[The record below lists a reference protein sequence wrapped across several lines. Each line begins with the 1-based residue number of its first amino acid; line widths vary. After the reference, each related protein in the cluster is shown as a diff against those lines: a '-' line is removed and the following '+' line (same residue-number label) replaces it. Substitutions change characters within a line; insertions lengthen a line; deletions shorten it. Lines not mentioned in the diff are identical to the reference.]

1 MQGPQRAK
9 LRDGRRWHFQH
20 GPIDLILEGFGEAK
34 DVEGAYA
41 QAWQCFETILP
52 NLIGELPTLRR
63 HVEEQRPQ
71 VRGPAAKRMI
81 AAVWPH
87 RNVFVTPMAAVAGAV
102 ADEVLEAL
110 VANHNL
116 ERAYVNNGG
125 DIALFL
131 SPGQRF
137 KTGLVTQ
144 PVPSPHPLPEEEGIK
159 ERRHD
164 QITSPAVWPLCS
176 MAQPVLTAILPGG
189 EEINGAITITSDMP
203 IRGIAT
209 SGRGGRSLSLGIADS
224 VTVLAENAAAADVAA
239 TLIANA
245 INVEHPAIDRVPAVE
260 LDPDSDLGD
269 RLVTVSVGALG
280 DGEIEEALNRGAERA
295 EAMRLSG
302 MIEAARLSL
311 AGRHREVLPSPVPLV
326 RI

>member
-9 LRDGRRWHFQH
+9 LRDGRRWHYQH
-20 GPIDLILEGFGEAK
+20 GPIDLILEAFGEAK
-34 DVEGAYA
+34 EVEAGHA

-52 NLIGELPTLRR
+52 SLVEELPILRR
-63 HVEEQRPQ
+63 QVEEQPPQ
-71 VRGPAAKRMI
+71 VEEPTAKRMV
-81 AAVWPH
+81 AAVSPH
-87 RNVFVTPMAAVAGAV
+87 RHVFVTPMAAVAGAV

-110 VANHNL
+110 VANRNI

-137 KTGLVTQ
+137 ETGLVTQ
-144 PVPSPHPLPEEEGIK
+144 PLSPTLDG
-159 ERRHD
+159 
-164 QITSPAVWPLCS
+164 AV
-176 MAQPVLTAILPGG
+176 
-189 EEINGAITITSDMP
+189 TITSDMP

-239 TLIANA
+239 TLIGNA
-245 INVEHPAIDRVPAVE
+245 LNVEHPAIDRVPAVE
-260 LDPDSDLGD
+260 PDPDSDLGD
-269 RLVTVSVGALG
+269 RLVTVAVGALG
-280 DGEIEEALNRGAERA
+280 DGEIEEALGRGAERA

-302 MIEAARLSL
+302 MIEAARLSF
-311 AGRHREVLPSPVPLV
+311 AGRRREVLPSLV

>member
-20 GPIDLILEGFGEAK
+20 GPIDLILEAFGDAK
-34 DVEGAYA
+34 NVDGAYA
-41 QAWQCFETILP
+41 QAWQHFETILP
-52 NLIGELPTLRR
+52 NLVEELPTLRR
-63 HVEEQRPQ
+63 QVEEQRPQ
-71 VRGPAAKRMI
+71 VKGPTAKRMV
-81 AAVWPH
+81 AATWPH
-87 RNVFVTPMAAVAGAV
+87 RSVFVTPMAAVAGAV
-102 ADEVLEAL
+102 AEEVLQAL
-110 VANHNL
+110 VTDRSL

-131 SPGQRF
+131 SHGQRF
-137 KTGLVTQ
+137 ETGLVTQ
-144 PVPSPHPLPEEEGIK
+144 PLSPTL
-159 ERRHD
+159 D
-164 QITSPAVWPLCS
+164 
-176 MAQPVLTAILPGG
+176 
-189 EEINGAITITSDMP
+189 GAMTITSDMP
-203 IRGIAT
+203 VRGIAT
-209 SGRGGRSLSLGIADS
+209 SGQGGRSLSLGVADS
-224 VTVLAENAAAADVAA
+224 VTVLAKNAAAADVAA

-245 INVEHPAIDRVPAVE
+245 VNAEHPSIERVPALE

-280 DGEIEEALNRGAERA
+280 DSEVEEALDRGAERA

-311 AGRHREVLPSPVPLV
+311 AGRHREVLPSLV

>member
-1 MQGPQRAK
+1 MQAPQRAK

-20 GPIDLILEGFGEAK
+20 GPIDLILEAFGDANEIEAS
-34 DVEGAYA
+34 YA

-52 NLIGELPTLRR
+52 TLVEELPVLRR
-63 HVEEQRPQ
+63 QVAEQPPR
-71 VRGPAAKRMI
+71 VIGPSATRMV

-110 VANHNL
+110 VADRSL

-137 KTGLVTQ
+137 EAGLVTQ
-144 PVPSPHPLPEEEGIK
+144 PSSPTL
-159 ERRHD
+159 D
-164 QITSPAVWPLCS
+164 
-176 MAQPVLTAILPGG
+176 
-189 EEINGAITITSDMP
+189 GAITITFDML

-224 VTVLAENAAAADVAA
+224 VTVLAENAAAADVAT
-239 TLIANA
+239 TLIGNA
-245 INVEHPAIDRVPAVE
+245 VNVEHPAIGRVPAVE

-280 DGEIEEALNRGAERA
+280 ESELEEALDRGAERA

-302 MIEAARLSL
+302 MIEAARLSVS
-311 AGRHREVLPSPVPLV
+311 GRRREVLPSVV

>member
-1 MQGPQRAK
+1 MQAPQRAK

-20 GPIDLILEGFGEAK
+20 GPIDLILEAFGDADEIEASY
-34 DVEGAYA
+34 V

-52 NLIGELPTLRR
+52 TLVEELPVLRR
-63 HVEEQRPQ
+63 QVAEQPPR
-71 VRGPAAKRMI
+71 VMGPTATRMV
-81 AAVWPH
+81 AAVGPH

-110 VANHNL
+110 VADRSL

-131 SPGQRF
+131 SPGKRF
-137 KTGLVTQ
+137 ET
-144 PVPSPHPLPEEEGIK
+144 
-159 ERRHD
+159 
-164 QITSPAVWPLCS
+164 AVWPLYS
-176 MAQPVLTAILPGG
+176 MAQPVLTAKLPEG
-189 EEINGAITITSDMP
+189 EGKKVTITSDMP

-239 TLIANA
+239 TLIGNA

-260 LDPDSDLGD
+260 LDPESDLGN
-269 RLVTVSVGALG
+269 RLVTVSVGVLG
-280 DGEIEEALNRGAERA
+280 KSEIEEALDRGAERA

-311 AGRHREVLPSPVPLV
+311 SGRRREVLPSLV

>member
-1 MQGPQRAK
+1 MPGPQRAK

-20 GPIDLILEGFGEAK
+20 GPIDLILEAFGDANEIEAS
-34 DVEGAYA
+34 YA

-52 NLIGELPTLRR
+52 ALVEELPVLRR
-63 HVEEQRPQ
+63 QVAEQPPR
-71 VRGPAAKRMI
+71 VIGPTATRMV

-110 VANHNL
+110 LADRSL

-137 KTGLVTQ
+137 ETGLVTQ
-144 PVPSPHPLPEEEGIK
+144 PSSPTL
-159 ERRHD
+159 D
-164 QITSPAVWPLCS
+164 
-176 MAQPVLTAILPGG
+176 
-189 EEINGAITITSDMP
+189 GAMTITSDMP

-224 VTVLAENAAAADVAA
+224 VTVLAENAAAADVAT
-239 TLIANA
+239 TLIGNA
-245 INVEHPAIDRVPAVE
+245 VNVEHPAISRVPAME
-260 LDPDSDLGD
+260 LDPDSDLRD

-280 DGEIEEALNRGAERA
+280 ESELEEALDRGAERA

-302 MIEAARLSL
+302 RIEAARLSL
-311 AGRHREVLPSPVPLV
+311 SGRRREVLPSLV

>member
-9 LRDGRRWHFQH
+9 LRDGRRWHYQH
-20 GPIDLILEGFGEAK
+20 GPIDLILEVFGEAK
-34 DVEGAYA
+34 EVEAAYA
-41 QAWQCFETILP
+41 QAWQCFETMLAT
-52 NLIGELPTLRR
+52 LVEELPVLRGQ
-63 HVEEQRPQ
+63 VAEQPPQ
-71 VRGPAAKRMI
+71 AHEPTARRMV

-110 VANHNL
+110 VADRSL

-137 KTGLVTQ
+137 ET
-144 PVPSPHPLPEEEGIK
+144 
-159 ERRHD
+159 
-164 QITSPAVWPLCS
+164 AVWPLYS
-176 MAQPVLTAILPGG
+176 MAQPVLTAKLPEG
-189 EEINGAITITSDMP
+189 EGKKVTITSDMP

-224 VTVLAENAAAADVAA
+224 VTVLADNAAAADVAA
-239 TLIANA
+239 TLIGNVV
-245 INVEHPAIDRVPAVE
+245 NVEHPAVGRVPAVE

-280 DGEIEEALNRGAERA
+280 ESELEEALDRGAERA

-311 AGRHREVLPSPVPLV
+311 SGRRREVLPSLV

>member
-1 MQGPQRAK
+1 MQAPQRAK

-20 GPIDLILEGFGEAK
+20 GPIDLILEAFG
-34 DVEGAYA
+34 DVNEIDASYA
-41 QAWQCFETILP
+41 RAWQCFETILP
-52 NLIGELPTLRR
+52 TLVEELPVLRR
-63 HVEEQRPQ
+63 QVVEQPPR
-71 VRGPAAKRMI
+71 VMGPTAARMV

-110 VANHNL
+110 VADRSL

-131 SPGQRF
+131 CPGQRF
-137 KTGLVTQ
+137 ETGLVTQ
-144 PVPSPHPLPEEEGIK
+144 PLSPTL
-159 ERRHD
+159 D
-164 QITSPAVWPLCS
+164 
-176 MAQPVLTAILPGG
+176 
-189 EEINGAITITSDMP
+189 GAITITFDMP

-239 TLIANA
+239 TLIGNA
-245 INVEHPAIDRVPAVE
+245 VNVEHPAIGRVPAVE

-280 DGEIEEALNRGAERA
+280 ESELEEALDCGAERA

-302 MIEAARLSL
+302 KIEAARLFLS
-311 AGRHREVLPSPVPLV
+311 GQRREVLPLLV

>member
-1 MQGPQRAK
+1 MQAPQRAK

-20 GPIDLILEGFGEAK
+20 GPIDLILEAFGDANEIEAS
-34 DVEGAYA
+34 YA
-41 QAWQCFETILP
+41 HAWQCFETILP
-52 NLIGELPTLRR
+52 TLVEELPVLRR
-63 HVEEQRPQ
+63 QVAEQPPR
-71 VRGPAAKRMI
+71 VLGPTATRMV

-110 VANHNL
+110 VADRSL

-137 KTGLVTQ
+137 ETGLVTQ
-144 PVPSPHPLPEEEGIK
+144 PLSPTLDGA
-159 ERRHD
+159 
-164 QITSPAVWPLCS
+164 IT
-176 MAQPVLTAILPGG
+176 
-189 EEINGAITITSDMP
+189 ITITSDMP

-239 TLIANA
+239 TLIGNA
-245 INVEHPAIDRVPAVE
+245 VNVEHPAVGRAPAVE

-280 DGEIEEALNRGAERA
+280 ESELEEALDRGAERA

-302 MIEAARLSL
+302 MIEAARLSVC
-311 AGRHREVLPSPVPLV
+311 GRRREVLPSLV

>member
-1 MQGPQRAK
+1 MPGPQRAK
-9 LRDGRRWHFQH
+9 LRDGRRWHFHH
-20 GPIDLILEGFGEAK
+20 GPIDLILEAFGDANEIEAS
-34 DVEGAYA
+34 YA

-52 NLIGELPTLRR
+52 TLVEELPVLRR
-63 HVEEQRPQ
+63 QVAEQRPQ
-71 VRGPAAKRMI
+71 VQGPTARRMV

-110 VANHNL
+110 VADRSL
-116 ERAYVNNGG
+116 KRAYVNNGG

-137 KTGLVTQ
+137 ETGLVTQ
-144 PVPSPHPLPEEEGIK
+144 PSSPTL
-159 ERRHD
+159 
-164 QITSPAVWPLCS
+164 
-176 MAQPVLTAILPGG
+176 
-189 EEINGAITITSDMP
+189 NGAITITFDMP

-245 INVEHPAIDRVPAVE
+245 VDVEHPDIERVPAVE
-260 LDPDSDLGD
+260 LDPDSDLGNQW
-269 RLVTVSVGALG
+269 VTVSVGALG
-280 DGEIEEALNRGAERA
+280 AGDIEDALDRGAERA

-311 AGRHREVLPSPVPLV
+311 SGQRREVLPSLV

>member
-1 MQGPQRAK
+1 MQAPQRAK

-20 GPIDLILEGFGEAK
+20 GPIDLILEAFGDANEIEAS
-34 DVEGAYA
+34 YA

-52 NLIGELPTLRR
+52 TLVEELPVLRR
-63 HVEEQRPQ
+63 QVAEQPPR
-71 VRGPAAKRMI
+71 VKGPTATRMV

-110 VANHNL
+110 LADRSL

-137 KTGLVTQ
+137 ETGLVTQ
-144 PVPSPHPLPEEEGIK
+144 PSSPTL
-159 ERRHD
+159 D
-164 QITSPAVWPLCS
+164 
-176 MAQPVLTAILPGG
+176 
-189 EEINGAITITSDMP
+189 GAITITFDMP

-224 VTVLAENAAAADVAA
+224 VTVLAENAAAADVAT
-239 TLIANA
+239 TLIGNA
-245 INVEHPAIDRVPAVE
+245 VNVEHPAIGRVPAVE

-280 DGEIEEALNRGAERA
+280 ESELEEALDRGAERA

-302 MIEAARLSL
+302 RIEAARLSVS
-311 AGRHREVLPSPVPLV
+311 GRRREVLPSLV